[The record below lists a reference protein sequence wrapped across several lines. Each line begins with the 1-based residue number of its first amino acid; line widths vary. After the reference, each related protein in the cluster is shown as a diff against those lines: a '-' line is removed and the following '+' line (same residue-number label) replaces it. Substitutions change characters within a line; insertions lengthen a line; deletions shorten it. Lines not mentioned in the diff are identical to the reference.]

1 MHLCKLT
8 EFVWVQCDN
17 ADCQKWRRIPA
28 SDAENLGD
36 DPWYCYMST
45 DPNRNTCSEEEEDHH
60 MYDRMAKKAGIK
72 FVMSMLSVGSLVWAK
87 MAGYCRL
94 YTLHC

>member
-1 MHLCKLT
+1 M
-8 EFVWVQCDN
+8 WVQCDN

-28 SDAENLGD
+28 SDAEHLED
-36 DPWYCYMST
+36 DPWYCFMST
-45 DPNRNTCSEEEEDHH
+45 DPNRNMCSAKEEDHL

-72 FVMSMLSVGSLVWAK
+72 FVMSMLGLGSLVWAK

-94 YTLHC
+94 